1 MKAFLRL
8 SALGLAA
15 ILVACSGGSPKASV
29 SPTPTN
35 DAGRARLLL
44 LTQADLPAGWRA
56 SRHRSDPVSDRED
69 KKLADCIGAP
79 DPARSVS
86 ADVFGDV
93 FGQGAQT
100 IASEVVFSRRT
111 ADATK
116 AVAALKVRRV
126 ISCAT
131 AAVRP
136 VLAEQLKLQGLS
148 ATIRSVSV
156 KKRALAVKGVV
167 TAFRVVA
174 NLTASGAAITVQ
186 EDVVILARGRA
197 QVRATFVDV
206 GVAFPSGLELSVV
219 KKLSG
224 KLFHA

>member
-1 MKAFLRL
+1 MKLFVRL
-8 SALGLAA
+8 PALALAA
-15 ILVACSGGSPKASV
+15 ILVACSGGTPKASV
-29 SPTPTN
+29 PPTPTN

-44 LTQADLPAGWRA
+44 LTQVDMPPGWRA

-69 KKLADCIGAP
+69 KKLAACIGAP

-100 IASEVVFSRRT
+100 IASEVVFSRTT
-111 ADATK
+111 ALATK
-116 AVAALKVRRV
+116 AVAALKGRRV
-126 ISCAT
+126 IPCAT

-136 VLAEQLKLQGLS
+136 VIAEQLKLRGLS
-148 ATIRSVSV
+148 ATIRSVAV
-156 KKRALAVKGVV
+156 TRRVVAVKGVV

-174 NLTASGAAITVQ
+174 NLTAAGAAITVQ
-186 EDVVILARGRA
+186 EDIVILARGRA

-206 GVAFPSGLELSVV
+206 GVAFPSGLELFVV